1 MARLRSY
8 EVEGPRI
15 AIIPST
21 TYEVVESRTVDTLWI
36 LPYVTNRLFQTM
48 WNG

>member
-8 EVEGPRI
+8 EVEGPRM

-21 TYEVVESRTVDTLWI
+21 TYEVVESRTVDTLQT
-36 LPYVTNRLFQTM
+36 LPYVSNHLFQTM
-48 WNG
+48 